1 MKQFVHTIFIAT
13 FCLHLATPVLSQSGS
28 DAILGVW
35 FNEEK
40 DGKVMIYKEG
50 GKYYGKI
57 VWREDV
63 PGTSPLDEKNPDPN
77 LRTRKK
83 VGLVILNDFV
93 YQGSEWKDGTIYDP
107 KSGKTYSCV
116 IKLQSDGRLYVRGY
130 VGISLIGRTT
140 YWTRAE

>member
-1 MKQFVHTIFIAT
+1 MKQIMLAYLGLFY
-13 FCLHLATPVLSQSGS
+13 CLHVAVPVIAQAGE

-40 DGKVMIYKEG
+40 DGKVMIYKEN
-50 GKYYGKI
+50 GKFYGKL
-57 VWREDV
+57 VWRDDV
-63 PGTSPLDEKNPDPN
+63 PGTSPLDEKNPDPA

-83 VGLVILNDFV
+83 VGIVLLNDFDYV
-93 YQGSEWKDGTIYDP
+93 GGDWKNGTIYDP

-116 IKLQSDGRLYVRGY
+116 IKLQDDGSLYVRGY

-140 YWTRAE
+140 YWTRAD